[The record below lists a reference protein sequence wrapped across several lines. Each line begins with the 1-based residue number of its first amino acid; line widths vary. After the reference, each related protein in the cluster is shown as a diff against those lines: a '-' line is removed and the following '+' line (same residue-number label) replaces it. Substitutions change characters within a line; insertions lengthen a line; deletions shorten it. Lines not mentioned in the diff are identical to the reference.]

1 MMLKKGKFMGNV
13 KESAQ
18 RGHISWE
25 FFVNSK
31 KSARRG
37 RILRAFFVNSKKIAR
52 TGHIVKALLQH
63 LEGTYIFGFSRA
75 GDLSPLPPLDARLK
89 RTSLLQTNA
98 LFEWS

>member
-1 MMLKKGKFMGNV
+1 MPEEGTFRGN
-13 KESAQ
+13 
-18 RGHISWE
+18 

-37 RILRAFFVNSKKIAR
+37 RILRALFVNSKKIAR

-75 GDLSPLPPLDARLK
+75 GDV
-89 RTSLLQTNA
+89 A
-98 LFEWS
+98 LNNEVIFTCQ

>member
-1 MMLKKGKFMGNV
+1 MILKRENLWALFVNF
-13 KESAQ
+13 KESAR

-31 KSARRG
+31 KSAQRG

-75 GDLSPLPPLDARLK
+75 GDVSPLPPPRCAPDV
-89 RTSLLQTNA
+89 TSLRKKCH
-98 LFEWS
+98 